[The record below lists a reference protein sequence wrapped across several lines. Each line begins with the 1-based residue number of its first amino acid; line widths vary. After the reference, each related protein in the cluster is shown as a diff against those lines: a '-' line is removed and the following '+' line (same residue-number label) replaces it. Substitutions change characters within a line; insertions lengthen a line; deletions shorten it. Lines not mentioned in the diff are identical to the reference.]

1 MTQLGLSIELH
12 TALLIASIAVV
23 WVVCSIFAFG
33 MIRAFFA
40 REFKHNHGQDDDPV
54 GTLMASMLGPI
65 SIVGAVGLGMT
76 KHGLMFRNP
85 KRREQTEYP
94 KPDWRGES

>member
-23 WVVCSIFAFG
+23 WVVCGVFAFG
-33 MIRAFFA
+33 LTLAYFQKQFPALAEQDWQHDRRVA
-40 REFKHNHGQDDDPV
+40 RILALWGP
-54 GTLMASMLGPI
+54 LGVLI
-65 SIVGAVGLGMT
+65 AVACGDI

-85 KRREQTEYP
+85 KRRET
-94 KPDWRGES
+94 